1 MKTILTSVLTGL
13 MSVGMTQAAITI
25 GPGPAIGTDKYG
37 VTWYQEFQDWSHTDV
52 KALDHN
58 NDQYKFNNAHD
69 TARDIIAV
77 YAREEGENYYFR
89 VDFFDLLLGSETSEL
104 DVYVAIDCA
113 PGGQVWF
120 PDFTDT
126 QTSHP
131 WEICIAVYNAS
142 AATIYDSNFNNVTAG
157 NWLGSYWRADLDSV
171 EFGIKKSLLIA
182 RGWTPGTPIN
192 IQVFTTRDGTNGGP
206 GEIAGSDLVDYTGTL
221 TRDTGGGTGFLN
233 GAVNTTSTVNR
244 AKYAAIAHANQSIAT
259 RTGTQN
265 HIFSI
270 QGSLRPGFIRTIDT
284 HEMLGVP
291 LNMHLS
297 GSLISSL
304 LWARQNPAETG
315 PAGYPHRDGPTFLN
329 RLKNF
334 IDSGVGSLIGGVY
347 SEHIMPYFEGEVN
360 RASIRAFNDLA
371 YSFFGLTTNDMKVM
385 HTPERVFHSNTNWFR
400 ANPAGPLKGK
410 PFEDIL
416 AGGYVATYLDEVT
429 HLHWWFYPNE
439 QSNPGWD
446 DNNWGRWAGGGGN
459 DEEPYHHKIHKI
471 NGVLVF
477 MINDREDQSKF
488 GNDDGGMLHDTRYTL
503 LQKALSPDYAQ
514 ITIVFDDWEAY
525 AGNSFGQGANN
536 NADQWHRTIRW
547 AANHQWIHIVNL
559 KDVVTWAQ
567 SDPNWV
573 IDHGYVYDKTT
584 QTYEWLKKATQHSY
598 DHWYYGY
605 TGNGV
610 VEQDFFN
617 RVPPT
622 APSGYTIPGTK
633 KYGDMN
639 APGTLIRDSWDK
651 VAAMPN
657 GLLKR
662 LAEWTYS
669 CMIYETA
676 WHDENPPS
684 WWCTPGNPCHNWF
697 DAYQSRNYQVTFNR
711 PETGSYE
718 DADSYDPVSGW
729 ALRLHGHIRKVGI
742 HADAAQWVEAIKNGT
757 QGPETI
763 VESKD
768 VDDDLW
774 NEYILRNNRVYLC
787 FKRWGGRLIY
797 AFVYDPAIQDAYQVI
812 GVPAANPSEEHD
824 GEGADNNRC
833 SAFKDRYASVGPN
846 NYRYVDDDYA
856 LTPPVQGSNYWEFV
870 SQDGQVR
877 KRIILPAGRDAVQAK
892 YTIGASAGTLYI
904 RHGLGPNQM
913 DLLLHGDAN
922 LVVDSGPLFYGLRN
936 TNGGAAYAVNGA
948 NSARTAGQLPN
959 AGYQNREL
967 PLIEQVEQYNTAP
980 TASIWLAFSLASAQ
994 DIDGDGLPN
1003 TLEQSLGS
1011 DYENPDSD
1019 GDGMSDGFEYA
1030 YFGHPTNAD
1039 PNADPD
1045 GDGQTNLQEY
1055 LAGTHPLNADSVLK
1069 IVSIV
1074 RQPSGDVQVTSTS
1087 QPGRRYVLQAT
1098 TNLQTTAFASI
1109 STTNL
1114 ASGAT
1119 ITFVDP
1125 APAVPHKHY
1134 RVKWIP

>member
-1 MKTILTSVLTGL
+1 MIRTLLLLLALAGAAR
-13 MSVGMTQAAITI
+13 AAIVI
-25 GPGPAIGTDKYG
+25 GPGPALGTDKRG
-37 VTWYQEFQDWSHTDV
+37 VTWFQEFQDWSHTDV
-52 KALDHN
+52 KALDQN
-58 NDQYKFNNAHD
+58 NDQFKFNNAHD

-77 YAREEGENYYFR
+77 YAREEGDHYYFR
-89 VDFFDLLLGSETSEL
+89 VDFFDLLLGSENGEL

-113 PGGQVWF
+113 AGGQQWL

-126 QTSHP
+126 RTSHP
-131 WEICIAVYNAS
+131 WEICIALYSGA
-142 AATIYDSNFNNVTAG
+142 AATVYDSGFNNVTAG

-171 EFGIKKSLLIA
+171 EFGIKKSLLTA
-182 RGWTPGTPIN
+182 RGWTAGTPIN
-192 IQVFTTRDGTNGGP
+192 FQVFTTRDGTNGGP
-206 GEIAGSDLVDYTGTL
+206 GEIGGSDLVDHTGTL
-221 TRDTGGGTGFLN
+221 TRDSGDGTGFLN
-233 GAVNTTSTVNR
+233 GAVSTTGTVNR

-259 RTGTQN
+259 RTGTSD
-265 HIFSI
+265 HIFKDY
-270 QGSLRPGFIRTIDT
+270 GELKPGFIRTVDS
-284 HEMLGVP
+284 HEFFNAP

-304 LWARQNPAETG
+304 LWARSTDPT
-315 PAGYPHRDGPTFLN
+315 RDGPTFLN
-329 RLKNF
+329 RLKHF
-334 IDSGVGSLIGGVY
+334 IQSGTGSLIGGVY

-371 YSFFGLTTNDMKVM
+371 LDFFNLTTNQMKVM
-385 HTPERVFHSNTNWFR
+385 HTPERVFHSNTNWFK
-400 ANPAGPLKGK
+400 ANPSQPLKGK

-446 DNNWGRWAGGGGN
+446 DNNWGRWAGGQGN

-536 NADQWHRTIRW
+536 NADQWHNTIRW
-547 AANHQWIHIVNL
+547 AANHQWIQIVNL

-573 IDHGYVYDKTT
+573 IDHGYVYDKTM

-598 DHWYYGY
+598 DHWYFGF

-610 VEQDFFN
+610 VEENFAA
-617 RVPPT
+617 RVPGT
-622 APSGYTIPGTK
+622 APSGFKIPGTK
-633 KYGDMN
+633 AYGDMN
-639 APGTLIRDSWDK
+639 TPGTLIRDSWDK
-651 VAAMPN
+651 VAAMPAGN
-657 GLLKR
+657 LKR

-669 CMIYETA
+669 SMIYETA

-684 WWCTPGNPCHNWF
+684 WWCQPGQPCGNWF

-718 DADSYDPVSGW
+718 DSNSNDPTSGW

-742 HADAAQWVEAIKNGT
+742 HADAAAWVQAIKNGT
-757 QGPETI
+757 QGPATV
-763 VESKD
+763 VEKKD

-774 NEYILRNNRVYLC
+774 DEYILKNNRVYLC

-797 AFVYDPAIQDAYQVI
+797 AFVFDPAVQDAHQVI
-812 GVPAANPSEEHD
+812 GVPAANPAEEHD

-833 SAFKDRYASVGPN
+833 SGFKDRYASAGAN
-846 NYRYVDDDYA
+846 NFRYVDDDYA
-856 LTPPVQGSNYWEFV
+856 VTPPLQGSNFWEFV
-870 SQDGQVR
+870 SSDGAVR
-877 KRIILPAGRDAVQAK
+877 KRLILPAGRDAVQAL
-892 YTIGASAGTLYI
+892 YTIGAAAGTLYI

-913 DLLLHGDAN
+913 DILLRGDAN
-922 LVVDSGPLFYGLRN
+922 LVVDSAPLYYGLRN

-948 NSARTAGQLPN
+948 NTSRSTGSLPN

-967 PLIEQVEQYNTAP
+967 PLIEQVEQFNTA
-980 TASIWLAFSLASAQ
+980 TNASLWLAFSLASAQ
-994 DIDGDGLPN
+994 DIDGDGIPN
-1003 TLEQSLGS
+1003 DQEPGF
-1011 DYENPDSD
+1011 YENPDRD
-1019 GDGMSDGFEYA
+1019 GDGMPDGFEQT
-1030 YFGHPTNAD
+1030 YFGSPTAGD
-1039 PNADPD
+1039 PSGDND
-1045 GDGQTNLQEY
+1045 GDGQTNLQEF
-1055 LAGTHPLNADSVLK
+1055 LAGTNPVDAASSLR

-1074 RQPSGDVQVTSTS
+1074 RQPNQDVTITATSV
-1087 QPGRRYVLQAT
+1087 PGRKYVLKAT
-1098 TNLQTTAFASI
+1098 PNLGITPFGPASPTNTAS
-1109 STTNL
+1109 S
-1114 ASGAT
+1114 AT
-1119 ITFVDP
+1119 ITFTDP
-1125 APAVPHKHY
+1125 APAIPHKHY
-1134 RVKWIP
+1134 RVDWIP